1 MGRLVTGTVGLCI
14 SLAAC
19 GVCRAQFVA
28 TGSQS
33 NPQVVKQ
40 EPLEGKMSPGQVLL
54 VDDGTCGK
62 GRIKEVTGGEVAPIN
77 YRPRTRRC
85 IARSAK

>member
-1 MGRLVTGTVGLCI
+1 MGTLVTGAMALCI
-14 SLAAC
+14 SLAAS
-19 GVCRAQFVA
+19 GVCHAQFVA
-28 TGSQS
+28 TGSQG

-62 GRIKEVTGGEVAPIN
+62 GRIKEVTGGEVATIN

-85 IARSAK
+85 IARPTK